1 MFFATTVAKGSTMAF
16 PDVCKT
22 PTPAG
27 PIPVPYPNTAST
39 MIGKPKSTKVKVCRA
54 APLMK
59 NSKISMSNGDN
70 AGVNGGVVSN
80 SFMQRVE
87 FTSASK
93 KVRIQGKPA
102 LRIFDSTKANKGNT
116 KGVVLAPSQSK
127 VIFN

>member
-1 MFFATTVAKGSTMAF
+1 MFATTVAKGSTMAF

-27 PIPVPYPNTAST
+27 PIPIPYPNTAQT
-39 MIGKPKSTKVKVCRA
+39 MMGKPKSTKVKVCGA

-70 AGVNGGVVSN
+70 AGVSGGVVSS

-87 FTSASK
+87 FVSSSK
-93 KVRIQGKPA
+93 KVKIQGKPA
-102 LRIFDSTKANKGNT
+102 VRVFDSIKANKGNT
-116 KGVVLAPSQSK
+116 NGAVLVPSQSK
-127 VIFN
+127 VIFK